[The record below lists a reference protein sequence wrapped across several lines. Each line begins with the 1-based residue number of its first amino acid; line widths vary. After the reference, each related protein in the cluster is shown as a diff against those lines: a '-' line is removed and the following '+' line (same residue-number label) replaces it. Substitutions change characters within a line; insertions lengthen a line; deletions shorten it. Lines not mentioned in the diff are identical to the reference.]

1 MRFKTAL
8 QNRTSI
14 NGEAL
19 VMAQLPEGGMV
30 RVDKTKIMSLKGM
43 NGSKTLSVMSK
54 KISRCQIMEQLRAL
68 LQS

>member
-19 VMAQLPEGGMV
+19 AMAQLPEGGMV
-30 RVDKTKIMSLKGM
+30 RVDKTKIMSLM
-43 NGSKTLSVMSK
+43 
-54 KISRCQIMEQLRAL
+54 
-68 LQS
+68 